1 MRCGFFFVRSR
12 NSASACSNG
21 RAVARNTV
29 TCVPWLDKD
38 CAHGLFVR
46 ICSISESVHCS
57 GGFNSQKG
65 CARKKRSGSSACIM
79 VTSMMPVIREGGPDD
94 LEAVESI
101 QHLCPEAAQWNPRD
115 YLEHDFRVAT
125 LDGVIAGFLVV
136 RRVAPEEREIL
147 NLAVAPEHRRKGIA
161 GRLLASALQSPG
173 DTFFLEVRESNR
185 TA

>member
-1 MRCGFFFVRSR
+1 
-12 NSASACSNG
+12 
-21 RAVARNTV
+21 
-29 TCVPWLDKD
+29 
-38 CAHGLFVR
+38 
-46 ICSISESVHCS
+46 
-57 GGFNSQKG
+57 
-65 CARKKRSGSSACIM
+65 
-79 VTSMMPVIREGGPDD
+79 MMPVIREGGPDD

-147 NLAVAPEHRRKGIA
+147 NLAVAPAHRRKGIA
-161 GRLLASALQSPG
+161 GRLLASALQSRG

-185 TA
+185 TAQEFYKSLGFQILGKRHEYYHSPLESAIVMKFHSC